1 MGKIKN
7 RIVRMGTIFSISL
20 ILVVFVLMPAH
31 GTTYYVDASNGND
44 SNQGTEAQPWL
55 TIQKAANTLIAGDT
69 VFIKTGIYNEIV
81 TPQNSG
87 TSGNYIVYLAYPGD
101 TVTIDGTDIPLPEWS
116 GVFEIYLDNYIKVSG
131 LRVINSDDTGIL
143 IWESSHIIIEK
154 NYTYNTYSSGIAS
167 WYSSNIIIND
177 NEVELACNDGLQ
189 ECITV
194 AGTDTFEISNNHVYN
209 GGPGTNGGEGID
221 AKDGSS
227 NGKIY
232 KNYVHDM
239 DMSRLGIYVDAWDKH
254 TYNIDVYQNI
264 VHHCAHG
271 IIVASE
277 AGGFLENVRIYNNI
291 AYNNEEVGIWIA
303 NWSLASEQ
311 PMKDIEVINNTLYN
325 NGNEWGGGIN
335 VMNSDAENVVIR
347 NNICSQNLSFQIVIE
362 DTPQNLIVDHN
373 LIDGYMGYFGEIYGS
388 DSVVGNP
395 MFVNFSGAD
404 FHLLES
410 SPAIDNGS
418 SIDAPNDDFYGNSRP
433 QGTGYDI
440 GAYEYVNPTA
450 INENIS
456 QNSNL
461 LNIYPNPTN
470 GIIHIEAKN
479 IQAIE
484 IIDMTG
490 KVVKQLQETSNK
502 MQIDLSKIHKGIY
515 LIKVKTEK
523 GIVTKKIILE

>member
-1 MGKIKN
+1 
-7 RIVRMGTIFSISL
+7 
-20 ILVVFVLMPAH
+20 
-31 GTTYYVDASNGND
+31 
-44 SNQGTEAQPWL
+44 
-55 TIQKAANTLIAGDT
+55 
-69 VFIKTGIYNEIV
+69 
-81 TPQNSG
+81 
-87 TSGNYIVYLAYPGD
+87 
-101 TVTIDGTDIPLPEWS
+101 
-116 GVFEIYLDNYIKVSG
+116 
-131 LRVINSDDTGIL
+131 
-143 IWESSHIIIEK
+143 
-154 NYTYNTYSSGIAS
+154 
-167 WYSSNIIIND
+167 
-177 NEVELACNDGLQ
+177 
-189 ECITV
+189 
-194 AGTDTFEISNNHVYN
+194 
-209 GGPGTNGGEGID
+209 
-221 AKDGSS
+221 
-227 NGKIY
+227 
-232 KNYVHDM
+232 
-239 DMSRLGIYVDAWDKH
+239 
-254 TYNIDVYQNI
+254 
-264 VHHCAHG
+264 
-271 IIVASE
+271 
-277 AGGFLENVRIYNNI
+277 RIYNNI